1 MDWRRPGRLQSLFYP
16 DSAHPTTYPLAATIY
31 DIAKEA
37 GVSIA
42 TVSRVLNNSA
52 SVSTSTRDRVLAVS
66 ERLGYHPD
74 ALAQGLAKKRTR
86 LITAIVPVLS
96 NHFFMEVL
104 AGMQDKLQD
113 YDYDL
118 NIYNVKVGDALE
130 DQVEYMVKRGTAEGY
145 VIISIHMSDAKADLM
160 RRMDVPMV
168 LIDDYHPH
176 FDSVSVDSVEGAYQA
191 TRHLCE
197 QGHRRIAMIAANP
210 SSKPSNERMRGYRQ
224 ALADFGLGVDEALI
238 QSGEDLNRDGFT
250 EQNGYDAMNRLLSA
264 PQPPDACFCCS
275 DIQAL
280 GAIKSM
286 RDHGVH
292 IPLIGFDDIKFSE
305 FVGLSTMSQPMY
317 HMGFMAIEKLI
328 RRIEQPDAD
337 ITHTVYSPKL
347 VVRNS
352 LLQPAA
358 TVLS

>member
-1 MDWRRPGRLQSLFYP
+1 
-16 DSAHPTTYPLAATIY
+16 LAATIY
-31 DIAKEA
+31 DIADQA

-52 SVSTSTRDRVLAVS
+52 NVSISTRDRVLAVS

-160 RRMDVPMV
+160 RRMEVPMV
-168 LIDDYHPH
+168 LIDDYHPR
-176 FDSVSVDSVEGAYQA
+176 FDSVSVDSVEGAYEA
-191 TRHLCE
+191 TQHLCAH
-197 QGHRRIAMIAANP
+197 GHTRIGMIAANP
-210 SSKPSNERMRGYRQ
+210 TSKPSIDRTRGYRL
-224 ALADFGLGVDEALI
+224 ALADAGLAVDESLI
-238 QSGEDLNRDGFT
+238 QSGDDLNRDGFT
-250 EQNGYDAMNRLLSA
+250 EQNGYDAMLRLLA
-264 PQPPDACFCCS
+264 LPTPPDACFCCS

-280 GAIKSM
+280 GAIKAM
-286 RDHGVH
+286 RDHGTH

-305 FVGLSTMSQPMY
+305 YVGLSTMSQPMY

-328 RRIEQPDAD
+328 RRIDHPDAD

-352 LLQPAA
+352 LLQSNA

>member
-1 MDWRRPGRLQSLFYP
+1 MAS
-16 DSAHPTTYPLAATIY
+16 TIY
-31 DIAKEA
+31 DIANQA

-52 SVSTSTRDRVLAVS
+52 NVSTSTRDRVLAVS
-66 ERLGYHPD
+66 DRLGYHPD

-145 VIISIHMSDAKADLM
+145 VIISIHMTDPKAETM
-160 RRMDVPMV
+160 RRMKVPMV
-168 LIDDYHPH
+168 LIDDYHPS
-176 FDSVSVDSVEGAYQA
+176 FDSVSVDSVDGAYEA
-191 TRHLCE
+191 TRYLCA
-197 QGHRRIAMIAANP
+197 QGHTRIGMIAANP
-210 SSKPSNERMRGYRQ
+210 TSKPSIDRTRGYRM
-224 ALADFGLGVDEALI
+224 ALADAGLTVDESLI
-238 QSGEDLNRDGFT
+238 RSGDDLNRDGFT
-250 EQNGYDAMNRLLSA
+250 EQNGYDAMMRLLSS
-264 PQPPDACFCCS
+264 PTPPDACFCCS

-280 GAIKSM
+280 GAIKAM
-286 RDHGVH
+286 RDHGSH

-317 HMGFMAIEKLI
+317 HMGFMAIEKLL
-328 RRIEQPDAD
+328 RRIEHPDAE

-352 LLQPAA
+352 LLLSNA
-358 TVLS
+358 TVMS